1 MFYQHMNEN
10 LMSMDL
16 MSMDLMSMD
25 LMSMDLMSMGHLLY
39 VVSFLEQAM
48 DGAFNNN
55 HSKEPPQVRDAWVM
69 D

>member
-10 LMSMDL
+10 
-16 MSMDLMSMD
+16 